1 MPSSVPSVRTELLV
15 TTAILAAAAVLVAAL
30 GVVVLPVQLDSPA
43 GSLYVGAL
51 LAADVGV
58 FVAYGAHQLRRLLTR
73 PLADAVAATEAIAAG
88 DLSRRLPEGNT
99 REFHALSASVN
110 RMTDNLLEEQ
120 SYRLRAEKL
129 ATVGRLAA
137 GIAHEIGNPLGAI
150 DGYAHVLRNRVGGVE
165 GTVRDA
171 LDGIDRESARIDRIV
186 RGLLDYGRPR
196 RLAPARVD
204 VNDVLRST
212 LTLLA
217 DQGVLRNVT
226 LAVELAEL
234 PLALNGERH
243 ELEQAFVN
251 VLLNAVDAVD
261 NAGSVAVR
269 SRRVP
274 ASLLLDPSAR
284 RDDDDPRA
292 ELSAPRRV
300 SPRVRAWLERAGQ
313 LGDVA
318 QVVVADS
325 GAGVAEEDAERI
337 FDPFFTTKAPGKGT
351 GLGLAIVARVVES
364 AGGAVWVQRAREGGA
379 AFVLVFPLAHDE
391 ATPAGSARST
401 GAGVTA
407 SRVPS
412 YGAARAVLAPRQGSA
427 TR

>member
-1 MPSSVPSVRTELLV
+1 MHSSAPSIRTELLV

-30 GVVVLPVQLDSPA
+30 GVVLLPVQLDSPA

-58 FVAYGAHQLRRLLTR
+58 FVAYGAYQLHRLLTR
-73 PLADAVAATEAIAAG
+73 PLADAVAATEAIAGG
-88 DLSRRLPEGNT
+88 DLSRRLPEGTT
-99 REFHALSASVN
+99 REFRALSASVN

-120 SYRLRAEKL
+120 SYRMRAEKL

-150 DGYAHVLRNRVGGVE
+150 DGYSHVLRNRVGAAG

-171 LDGIDRESARIDRIV
+171 LDGIERESARIDRIV

-196 RLAPARVD
+196 RVAPSRVD
-204 VNDVLRST
+204 VNDAIRAT
-212 LTLLA
+212 LTLLG
-217 DQGVLRNVT
+217 DQGVLRHVT
-226 LAVELAEL
+226 LQSDLAHQPL
-234 PLALNGERH
+234 PLHGERH
-243 ELEQAFVN
+243 ELQQLFVN
-251 VLLNAVDAVD
+251 VLLNAVDAV
-261 NAGSVAVR
+261 NESGRIAIR
-269 SRRVP
+269 SRRVA
-274 ASLLLDPSAR
+274 ASALLDAAAR
-284 RDDDDPRA
+284 RDADDPRA
-292 ELSAPRRV
+292 DLPAPRRV
-300 SPRVRAWLERAGQ
+300 GPRVRAWLERASQ

-337 FDPFFTTKAPGKGT
+337 FDPFYTTKEPGKGT

-379 AFVLVFPLAHDE
+379 AFVLVFPLARVE
-391 ATPAGSARST
+391 STPAGSQSHET
-401 GAGVTA
+401 GVPAA
-407 SRVPS
+407 SVPS
-412 YGAARAVLAPRQGSA
+412 YGGPLAALAPRAGSTA
-427 TR
+427 